1 MHFALPK
8 RPINQLNQFNKAD
21 NRCQELTVLI
31 YIVFPTLSM
40 HSILPT
46 KSVCRKPSGFGD
58 GGGRSWPIADFTK
71 SVQLGRSKVDFF
83 DIVRVIFVEIDAFF
97 VPLNKNVTT
106 HCYRI
111 EHRTSTH
118 R

>member
-1 MHFALPK
+1 MEPNAGHVT
-8 RPINQLNQFNKAD
+8 RNQFDKVG

-31 YIVFPTLSM
+31 CIVFPTLSM

-46 KSVCRKPSGFGD
+46 KSVCRRPSGFGD
-58 GGGRSWPIADFTK
+58 GGCLSWPIAHFTK
-71 SVQLGRSKVDFF
+71 SVQLGLSKLDFF
-83 DIVRVIFVEIDAFF
+83 DLVRVIFIEIDAFF
-97 VPLNKNVTT
+97 VPLYINVMVY
-106 HCYRI
+106 CYQI